1 MRQLVRHGAF
11 LSISASRTL
20 EHPHTSYLIP
30 SKRFYAPPTFVD
42 YRASSAPVHSTYLHV
57 ICRCDET
64 PNMECSNEH
73 VHQSTICCI
82 RITGLDTVG
91 SRLSGQWVESLSTA
105 QWPYEADHRD
115 VDGYLCVFDCIYFA
129 WSSHQWLELYSCCL
143 CTSMTEEVHLS
154 ETSMEHSQ
162 IALWIVGLETMGEA
176 T

>member
-91 SRLSGQWVESLSTA
+91 SVVNELSPWAQPSDPMKLITEMWMAIFVYSTA
-105 QWPYEADHRD
+105 FTLPDPAISDWNYIAAVCAQVW
-115 VDGYLCVFDCIYFA
+115 LKKCIYQKPA
-129 WSSHQWLELYSCCL
+129 WN
-143 CTSMTEEVHLS
+143 
-154 ETSMEHSQ
+154 
-162 IALWIVGLETMGEA
+162 IAKLHYE
-176 T
+176 